1 MTQPQESLSESFPKD
16 QKSPTESFLHKAE
29 SISHIVQAFA
39 ILAAGIWAFYTF
51 IYEDRIKPA
60 SEPPITNVTTSL
72 TPIGERGSLI
82 AIQAKTQI
90 SNIGKARIRLLADA
104 INVIGITIQAG
115 ISEEKRPEYL
125 KSNLYSKETTS
136 QVIFKSGELLKGA
149 TMNPNGNY
157 YLDPGDVIH
166 RDFIVYVPKNKF
178 DLIRMKSV
186 FVITKELTQFFP
198 YKLVEITPKQSQKY
212 QGELLPIMSG
222 SCPKNINDCDINN
235 EAATEI
241 SLWK

>member
-1 MTQPQESLSESFPKD
+1 L
-16 QKSPTESFLHKAE
+16 
-29 SISHIVQAFA
+29 
-39 ILAAGIWAFYTF
+39 GFYTF